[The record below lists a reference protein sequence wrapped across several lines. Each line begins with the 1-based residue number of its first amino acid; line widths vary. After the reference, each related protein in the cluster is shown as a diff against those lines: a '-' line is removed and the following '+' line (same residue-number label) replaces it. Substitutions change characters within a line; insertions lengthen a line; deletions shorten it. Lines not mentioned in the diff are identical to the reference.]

1 MGFFDEILK
10 WIKAIAELKKADA
23 EQTKAKNQKNRIKKL
38 NRENRALKKNL
49 SKNYKIAIIGIGI
62 TSFGIIVP
70 IILWYFSVS
79 NIP

>member
-38 NRENRALKKNL
+38 NSENRKLKKNL
-49 SKNYKIAIIGIGI
+49 SKYYKIAIIGIGI
-62 TSFGIIVP
+62 TSLGIIVS
-70 IILWYFSVS
+70 IILWYFPVS